1 MLKASTDVQTQTL
14 TSDIQRTAVIS
25 IQGLSVLSAIITAS
39 LSGSVLIL
47 LNASILEDLVEMQ
60 S

>member
-47 LNASILEDLVEMQ
+47 LNASTLEDLVEMQ